1 MDEKSTERI
10 EGEISGINFATE
22 ILRQLKDT
30 IRRQWILVIVILS
43 LWFAT
48 IGGFVWY
55 LYQYDFV
62 SYEVS
67 TDGGGNA
74 NYIGNDGDVFNGI
87 SESQN
92 P

>member
-1 MDEKSTERI
+1 LDEKSTERI